1 MSSEQ
6 TLPSE
11 EKEQS
16 KEAKLYEK
24 LHRIYLDKD
33 EIGEGERRLRAYNL
47 LILEWQNELAEEQH
61 KYRSE
66 PTADR
71 LNSDGSFVKQDKSA
85 GLPSTLASKRKKNS
99 D

>member
-1 MSSEQ
+1 M
-6 TLPSE
+6 TE

-16 KEAKLYEK
+16 KEEKLYEK
-24 LHRIYLDKD
+24 LHNIYIDKE

-47 LILEWQNELAEEQH
+47 LILEWQKELAEEQY

-71 LNSDGSFVKQDKSA
+71 LNNDGSFVKQEKSA
-85 GLPSTLASKRKKNS
+85 TLPSMLASKRKKNS